1 MTPTSLEIE
10 IRHFRGKKA
19 RIDNFQKITIFL
31 VTIFFLE
38 IPKNQ
43 NWRNIS
49 LQSMPTFVQ
58 SEAAKWWKFRTNNL
72 TFKQINLEIENTTV
86 VQVVLF
92 DK

>member
-38 IPKNQ
+38 SPKNQ
-43 NWRNIS
+43 N
-49 LQSMPTFVQ
+49 
-58 SEAAKWWKFRTNNL
+58 
-72 TFKQINLEIENTTV
+72 
-86 VQVVLF
+86 
-92 DK
+92 